1 VVTHNT
7 EEGPIAVEV
16 HNLKRVVM
24 CLKSMCLKEGIGE
37 EKFLKIIAKSKKVST
52 ERLMKTV
59 SRLLCHGDQDLRLI
73 P

>member
-1 VVTHNT
+1 
-7 EEGPIAVEV
+7 
-16 HNLKRVVM
+16 LKRVVL